1 MIKPTRARAR
11 RIKREVAKFSKL
23 ASKPG
28 QTKSSYYRILKR
40 RFRDWLKRQK
50 KKELNL
56 KEKDRDDDIID
67 AVDERNDSS
76 K

>member
-50 KKELNL
+50 KKELNQI
-56 KEKDRDDDIID
+56 EYNRDNDIID
-67 AVDERNDSS
+67 AQDERDQT
-76 K
+76 